1 MKSYNV
7 PVHSETDQLGGQV
20 RKQWAKPS
28 VEIIALESAENGNN
42 PVRPDGGGAHFSKNR
57 S

>member
-7 PVHSETDQLGGQV
+7 PVHHETDLHG
-20 RKQWAKPS
+20 RLTKKQWVKPS

-42 PVRPDGGGAHFSKNR
+42 PVRPDGGGGHFTRNR